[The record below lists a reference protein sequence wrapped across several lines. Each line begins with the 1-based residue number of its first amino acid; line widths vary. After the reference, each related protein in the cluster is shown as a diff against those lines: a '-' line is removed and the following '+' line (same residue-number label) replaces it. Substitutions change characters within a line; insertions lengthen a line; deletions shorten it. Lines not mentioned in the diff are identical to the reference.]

1 MGQLVR
7 LEVSD
12 GVGEIR
18 LERPPVN
25 ALNRQLAEE
34 LGACVTAIRDDP
46 SIRAAVVWGGKKV
59 FAAGADVKEMSD
71 LDPASIQR
79 HIAPFQEGL
88 SALEQLPV
96 VTVAAITGYA
106 LGGGCELA
114 LACDLR
120 ICANNARL
128 GQPEILLGIIPG
140 AGGTQRLSRLV
151 GIGRAKEIIY
161 SGRTLDSMEALHIG
175 LVNEVV
181 EPAEVYARALAIA
194 RVYAGGPTVAL
205 AAAKQA
211 LQTGMETDITSG
223 LLLEQRAFA
232 ALFSTQDQKI
242 GMASF
247 IEQGPGQAE
256 FIGK

>member
-34 LGACVTAIRDDP
+34 LGDCVSSIRDDP

-71 LDPASIQR
+71 LDPAAIQR

-88 SALEQLPV
+88 TALEQLPI

-120 ICANNARL
+120 VCAHNARL

-140 AGGTQRLSRLV
+140 AGGTQRLPRLV
-151 GIGRAKEIIY
+151 GTGRAKEIIY
-161 SGRTLDSMEALHIG
+161 SGRTLDSAEALQIG
-175 LVNEVV
+175 LVTELV
-181 EPAEVYARALAIA
+181 EPAEVHARAHEIA
-194 RVYAGGPTVAL
+194 TAYASGPTVAL

-232 ALFSTQDQKI
+232 ALFATRDQKS

-247 IEQGPGQAE
+247 IERGPGQAE
-256 FIGK
+256 FGGE